1 MDEFGKAD
9 EFDAASNPLAGTEP
23 VILLGRGGSGT
34 RLLSQ
39 LALSNG
45 VFLGNA
51 LNASFDSVE
60 WVETLYDL
68 AIEAVTEG
76 VEKGSQRDLCW
87 RARLRR
93 RAAEILAASRRDAAG
108 LWGWK
113 LPETMLVL
121 PQVLR
126 AFPQA
131 RVVHLVRHPLPS
143 ALRRTH
149 MTSRLDNPVGRAV
162 LPAAYVAC
170 GLDPARMEDDE
181 PYIHNAVTWA
191 YQIEGVLAA
200 LRAMSSPERRLQL
213 RYEEVCA
220 TPDKAQRQLSDFLG
234 GVAPTAGPPA
244 IDCSRIGDTRIDAR
258 AERVRAICGRLASEL
273 GYEF

>member
-9 EFDAASNPLAGTEP
+9 EYDAASNPLAGREP

-68 AIEAVTEG
+68 
-76 VEKGSQRDLCW
+76 
-87 RARLRR
+87 
-93 RAAEILAASRRDAAG
+93 
-108 LWGWK
+108 
-113 LPETMLVL
+113 
-121 PQVLR
+121 
-126 AFPQA
+126 
-131 RVVHLVRHPLPS
+131 VRHPLSS

-149 MTSRLDNPVGRAV
+149 MTSRLDNPVGRVV
-162 LPAAYVAC
+162 LPAAYLAC
-170 GLDPARMEDDE
+170 GLDLARMEDDE

-191 YQIEGVLAA
+191 YQIDMVLAA
-200 LRAMSSPERRLQL
+200 WRAMSSPERRLQL

-220 TPDKAQRQLSDFLG
+220 APAKAQRQLSDFLG
-234 GVAPTAGPPA
+234 GVAATAGSPA

-258 AERVRAICGRLASEL
+258 AERVRAICGRLAGEL